1 MKDKAGET
9 LNIGKAIGYGILIW
23 LIGFVWGSIVFMTP
37 ALNGISP
44 IPYVSRNPAISFP
57 ILLIWLFL
65 TTFLARRIL
74 RSASEPA
81 TAGIKLGAM
90 FVAVNVLLDL
100 LILVLALNDGFGF
113 FASMTVWIAYTIL
126 LLIPVFTGRSLQE
139 DGPKEVI

>member
-1 MKDKAGET
+1 MKEKADKTINAGKT
-9 LNIGKAIGYGILIW
+9 IGYGMLIW
-23 LIGFVWGSIVFMTP
+23 LIGFFWGSVVFMTP

-81 TAGIKLGAM
+81 TAGIKLGTI

-100 LILVLALNDGFGF
+100 LILVLAFNAGLGF
-113 FASMTVWIAYTIL
+113 FASITVWIAYAIL
-126 LLIPVFTGRSLQE
+126 LLIPIFMGRSLQE
-139 DGPKEVI
+139 D